1 MLDSL
6 KDDHRN
12 TPLEAWAGVECT
24 VNRVGDV
31 YHDQSV
37 RSGHHDRLADLD
49 LIASLGVT
57 RLRYPVLWERV
68 APGELAD
75 ADWAWTDARLARLR
89 ELNLP
94 PIATLVHHGPGASA
108 PRRGAP
114 A

>member
-37 RSGHHDRLADLD
+37 RTGHHDRLAQPH
-49 LIASLGVT
+49 LIPPPRAHPRRPPRPRGALGRRGPAAAQCDPDRVPPRGAT
-57 RLRYPVLWERV
+57 RLRYPVLWGRV
-68 APGELAD
+68 APGALAD
-75 ADWAWTDARLARLR
+75 ADWSWT
-89 ELNLP
+89 
-94 PIATLVHHGPGASA
+94 
-108 PRRGAP
+108 
-114 A
+114 